1 VQTQGESRISLREDP
16 PMQAESSRRM
26 RALAVGALLA
36 AACCSTLAL
45 QWARET
51 SPNGSAEL
59 SQASNQLAAANA
71 EIRSYASEL
80 SVRRAPAPARERA
93 GRKTQLWNA
102 AANDEVKVD
111 RHGRLTVSRGRVRP
125 RLVRPRSVPAGP
137 TSSTPGD
144 ACLAD
149 AAHPAFYSGGARQGA
164 HFRGWKQQRATR
176 SANAQRAMAGVGG
189 T

>member
-1 VQTQGESRISLREDP
+1 
-16 PMQAESSRRM
+16 MQAERRM

-36 AACCSTLAL
+36 AACCSVVAL

-51 SPNGSAEL
+51 LPHGRAEL

-80 SVRRAPAPARERA
+80 SVGRAPAPARERA

-111 RHGRLTVSRGRVRP
+111 RHGRLTVSRARAP
-125 RLVRPRSVPAGP
+125 RARPRSVPAGP
-137 TSSTPGD
+137 ASNTLGD
-144 ACLAD
+144 ACLVD
-149 AAHPAFYSGGARQGA
+149 AAHPAFYSGGARHGA
-164 HFRGWKQQRATR
+164 CCAR
-176 SANAQRAMAGVGG
+176 
-189 T
+189 